1 MCIDKAPLEVKANK
15 DILEYKG
22 QGEGET
28 KWKGWSWKLLL
39 TEIVKKN
46 SFLYY

>member
-1 MCIDKAPLEVKANK
+1 MNTLV
-15 DILEYKG
+15 YKG

-39 TEIVKKN
+39 YQI
-46 SFLYY
+46 SH